1 MGGAYPL
8 MILTS
13 HKKDFIMPKPR
24 LCRWNCGRKTDRI
37 CGICLPC
44 CDDRDRL
51 ITSGAPYIP
60 PSERSGHR
68 LYKGNQ
74 KPRTEAQKA
83 ATQKLIASKIDSSTK
98 KIVDTAL
105 SEA

>member
-1 MGGAYPL
+1 
-8 MILTS
+8 
-13 HKKDFIMPKPR
+13 MPKPR